1 VESAS
6 VSSNQAN
13 ETESYLVGT
22 DKQKKQAVFTEG
34 FLKTTFD
41 IRRRSFDCN
50 YSGSTVVSIMISG
63 TSLICAN
70 VGDSRAIL
78 SGLRPKGYHCKPNE
92 TLGQIQGDKQ
102 WMA

>member
-1 VESAS
+1 MS
-6 VSSNQAN
+6 VSSNQQT
-13 ETESYLVGT
+13 ETESYLLGG

-50 YSGSTVVSIMISG
+50 YSGTTVVSVMVSG

-78 SGLRPKGYHCKPNE
+78 GSLKTKGYQCK
-92 TLGQIQGDKQ
+92 
-102 WMA
+102 